1 MNTNVSTAEKVTPGA
16 KSAAA
21 AVIEKVRK
29 TRRGSVAPEAA
40 SRRFYIGEVKEGLPV
55 LSKEVSEAEAL
66 VESFMTK
73 RPFMTVQMW
82 STDQQP
88 EDGRVVLM
96 KVPAVGKQ

>member
-1 MNTNVSTAEKVTPGA
+1 LNTNISATEKVAAGA
-16 KSAAA
+16 KSVVAAA
-21 AVIEKVRK
+21 TEKVRK
-29 TRRGSVAPEAA
+29 TRKGSAGQETT
-40 SRRFYIGEVKEGLPV
+40 SCRFYIGEVKDGLPV

-82 STDQQP
+82 ATDQQP

-96 KVPAVGKQ
+96 KVPAVGK